1 MRAGAG
7 KTSKFRIETVSA
19 CTVFWIHQPISR
31 TSWNHLCWHCGSCE
45 TRKLVWTCPVWPS
58 ICSTPS
64 WLLLRSATH
73 FQQCKSW
80 ASGHGGIY
88 AELCWMAPSADPTQK
103 KKKKTLTGSYAGQN
117 NLLATPLLQWYLSQG
132 LEALDIQQVVEYSA
146 LSGAFNSLEKQCLM
160 LVGKETEILPKLVWQ
175 VPSHCWGTLLM
186 ERPLPTLPGI
196 PMCCTPMR
204 KGPKH
209 WSMTLFESSPH
220 WRKMYTRR
228 KWQSLSSDGTCPCK

>member
-1 MRAGAG
+1 MKQGSLFGPVQCDLQFAAHLRDCF
-7 KTSKFRIETVSA
+7 SEVP
-19 CTVFWIHQPISR
+19 PIFNNAKVER
-31 TSWNHLCWHCGSCE
+31 QDMGEFMQNCAEWH
-45 TRKLVWTCPVWPS
+45 RL
-58 ICSTPS
+58 
-64 WLLLRSATH
+64 
-73 FQQCKSW
+73 
-80 ASGHGGIY
+80 
-88 AELCWMAPSADPTQK
+88 PTQPRK

-220 WRKMYTRR
+220 
-228 KWQSLSSDGTCPCK
+228 